1 MNAGGVSGANR
12 PSRRLTLVSLLGW
25 ALIALAIPLL
35 ALTLNAFQVAGFP
48 LGFWFTAQGALVAL
62 AGLALLFARRVRAA
76 KSGEG
81 LLGSAVFAGEAIGS
95 AGFIGY
101 AGLIALVGFDALS
114 YPLGVAAGLALMAI
128 LIAPRFALYPVAT
141 TGGFFTARFGGLWPR
156 RLMLTILLVATLML
170 LAADIRGAG
179 LAIQALTGV
188 DRPASFAIV
197 AVVLSVSWLGLE
209 LAGGRRRWGLVFAA
223 LLAAFSLVLI
233 VIALTQKRL
242 PLPYWSYG
250 VALREVADLEIG
262 LMTKKLADVRAIK
275 PMTSAFL
282 QYSMWNFTGIV
293 LAVALGLAALP
304 QLLGRHVSQAAGA
317 PAAASRRVA
326 LALTLVAV
334 FLCGLA
340 PYAVF
345 ARVSLAELVQPGL
358 AVADLPRAVTQVSA
372 QGWLEVCGAQSGSS
386 AEIAA
391 ACAKAP
397 GHKGLLRLQDLNFE
411 PDAYVFAVSA
421 VSGVPILLR
430 VALAAAALLAA
441 LVAGHALVSGYL
453 SADAE
458 ARRTGPAP
466 RQRLDA
472 RSVALGILLLL
483 GAVLVAAG
491 SPSGIAALA
500 GDGLALLAASVFPAL
515 LMGLV
520 WRRYGAAGAIATLV
534 TGFVA
539 AAVYIFGLRLVPG
552 LVFELTGDLSTAP
565 PSAVA
570 KFASLKAVAAAATE
584 PAARLK
590 AEAALHAQAATIAN
604 WWGLKTPAAVLFAL
618 PMAVAAGLVVTLLTP
633 RSAVAAKAA

>member
-1 MNAGGVSGANR
+1 MNAGGVSGASR
-12 PSRRLTLVSLLGW
+12 PSRRRTLVALLGW
-25 ALIALAIPLL
+25 VLIALAIPLL
-35 ALTLNAFQVAGFP
+35 ALTLNAFQFAGFP
-48 LGFWFTAQGALVAL
+48 LGFWFTAQGALMAL
-62 AGLALLFARRVRAA
+62 AGLALVFARGARTGDGRE
-76 KSGEG
+76 S
-81 LLGSAVFAGEAIGS
+81 LLASAVFAGETIGS
-95 AGFIGY
+95 AGFVGY

-128 LIAPRFALYPVAT
+128 LIAPRFSLYPVAT
-141 TGGFFTARFGGLWPR
+141 AGGFFTARFGGLWPR
-156 RLMLTILLVATLML
+156 RVMLAILLVATLML

-209 LAGGRRRWGLVFAA
+209 LAGGRRRWGVVFAA
-223 LLAAFSLVLI
+223 LLAAFSAVLI
-233 VIALTQKRL
+233 VIAIAQKRL
-242 PLPYWSYG
+242 PLPYFSYG

-304 QLLGRHVSQAAGA
+304 QLLGRHITQAAGA
-317 PAAASRRVA
+317 PGAASRRVA
-326 LALTLVAV
+326 IALLLVAV

-358 AVADLPRAVTQVSA
+358 SVTGLPRAVTDVSA
-372 QGWLEVCGAQSGSS
+372 LGWLEICGIQSGSV
-386 AEIAA
+386 ADIAA

-411 PDAYVFAVSA
+411 PDAYVFSVSA
-421 VSGVPILLR
+421 VSSVPVYFR
-430 VALAAAALLAA
+430 VGLAAAALLAA

-453 SADAE
+453 GADAE
-458 ARRTGPAP
+458 ARHTGPAP
-466 RQRLDA
+466 RQRLDV

-483 GAVLVAAG
+483 GAVLVASA

-500 GDGLALLAASVFPAL
+500 GDGLALLAASVFPAV
-515 LMGLV
+515 LMGLF
-520 WRRYGAAGAIATLV
+520 WRRYGAAGAIATLL
-534 TGFVA
+534 TGFA
-539 AAVYIFGLRLVPG
+539 AAALYIFGVRVAPALL
-552 LVFELTGDLSTAP
+552 FELTGGLSTAP

-570 KFASLKAVAAAATE
+570 KYAALKAAAESAAE
-584 PAARLK
+584 PALRLK
-590 AEAALHAQAATIAN
+590 ADAALYAHAATIAN

-618 PMAVAAGLVVTLLTP
+618 PLAVAAGLLVTLLTP
-633 RSAVAAKAA
+633 RRGAVTKLV

>member
-1 MNAGGVSGANR
+1 MSAGGVSGASR
-12 PSRRLTLVSLLGW
+12 PSRPLTLTALLAW
-25 ALIALAIPLL
+25 TVIALAIPLL

-48 LGFWFTAQGALVAL
+48 LGFWFTAQGALMAL
-62 AGLALLFARRVRAA
+62 AGLALLFARRTRAGD
-76 KSGEG
+76 SGEG
-81 LLGSAVFAGEAIGS
+81 LLASAVFAGEAIGS

-141 TGGFFTARFGGLWPR
+141 AGGFFTARFGGVWPR
-156 RLMLTILLVATLML
+156 RVMLAILLVSTLLL

-197 AVVLSVSWLGLE
+197 AVFLSVSWLGLE
-209 LAGGRRRWGLVFAA
+209 LAGGRRRWGVVFVF
-223 LLAAFSLVLI
+223 LLAAFSVVLI
-233 VIALTQKRL
+233 VIAIAQKRL
-242 PLPYWSYG
+242 PLPYFSYG

-293 LAVALGLAALP
+293 LAVALGLAAFP

-317 PAAASRRVA
+317 PGAASRRIAVA
-326 LALTLVAV
+326 LLLVAI

-358 AVADLPRAVTQVSA
+358 AVAELPREITQVSA
-372 QGWLEVCGAQSGSS
+372 QGWLEICGVQSGSTVD
-386 AEIAA
+386 IAA
-391 ACAKAP
+391 ACAKLP

-421 VSGVPILLR
+421 VSGVPVVFR
-430 VALAAAALLAA
+430 VGLAAAALLAA

-458 ARRTGPAP
+458 ARHTGPAP
-466 RQRLDA
+466 RQRLDV
-472 RSVALGILLLL
+472 RSVALGVLLLL
-483 GAVLVAAG
+483 GSVLVAAA
-491 SPSGIAALA
+491 SPSGIASLA

-515 LMGLV
+515 LLGLI
-520 WRRYGAAGAIATLV
+520 WRRFGAAGAIATLV
-534 TGFVA
+534 TGFMA
-539 AAVYIFGLRLVPG
+539 AAIYVFGVRVVPA
-552 LVFELTGDLSTAP
+552 LMFELTGDLSTAP
-565 PSAVA
+565 PSAVT
-570 KFASLKAVAAAATE
+570 KFATLKQAAASATD
-584 PAARLK
+584 PALRLK
-590 AEAALHAQAATIAN
+590 AEAALHTHAAAIAN

-618 PMAVAAGLVVTLLTP
+618 PLAVAAGLLVTLLTP
-633 RSAVAAKAA
+633 RHGAAGKAS

>member
-1 MNAGGVSGANR
+1 MSTGGVTGPSR
-12 PSRRLTLVSLLGW
+12 PSRRLTLLSLFAWSLL
-25 ALIALAIPLL
+25 ALAIPLL
-35 ALTLNAFQVAGFP
+35 ALTLNAVQVAGFP

-62 AGLALLFARRVRAA
+62 AGLALLFARRAGGSHGR
-76 KSGEG
+76 EG
-81 LLGSAVFAGEAIGS
+81 LLAPAVLAGESIGS

-128 LIAPRFALYPVAT
+128 LIAPRFALYPVSTAA
-141 TGGFFTARFGGLWPR
+141 GFFTARFGGLWPR
-156 RLMLTILLVATLML
+156 RLMLAILLVATLML

-209 LAGGRRRWGLVFAA
+209 MIGGRRRWGIVFAA
-223 LLAAFSLVLI
+223 LLVAFSVLLI
-233 VIALTQKRL
+233 VIAIAQKRL

-250 VALREVADLEIG
+250 VALREVADLEIS
-262 LMTKKLADVRAIK
+262 LISKKLADARANK

-282 QYSMWNFTGIV
+282 QYSMWNFAGIV

-304 QLLGRHVSQAAGA
+304 QLLGRHTSQAVTEPG
-317 PAAASRRVA
+317 AASRRIA

-340 PYAVF
+340 PFAVF

-358 AVADLPRAVTQVSA
+358 AVAELPATITDISA
-372 QGWLEVCGAQSGSS
+372 RGWLEVCGVQSGSS

-411 PDAYVFAVSA
+411 PDAYVFAASA
-421 VSGVPILLR
+421 VAGVPAVLWYGL
-430 VALAAAALLAA
+430 VAAALMAA
-441 LVAGHALVSGYL
+441 LVAGHVLVAGFL

-458 ARRTGPAP
+458 ARHTGPAP
-466 RQRLDA
+466 RQRLDV

-483 GAVLVAAG
+483 GAVLVAAA
-491 SPSGIAALA
+491 SSSGIVSLA
-500 GDGLALLAASVFPAL
+500 GDGLALVAASVFPAL
-515 LMGLV
+515 LMGLY
-520 WRRYGAAGAIATLV
+520 WRRFTAAGAIATLLA
-534 TGFVA
+534 GFLA
-539 AAVYIFGLRLVPG
+539 AAIYIFGNRLVPG
-552 LVFELTGDLSTAP
+552 LLFELTGHLSTAP
-565 PSAVA
+565 PAAVA
-570 KFASLKAVAAAATE
+570 KFATLKAAVASAAE
-584 PAARLK
+584 PALRLK
-590 AEAALHAQAATIAN
+590 AEAALHDHASVIAN
-604 WWGLKTPAAVLFAL
+604 WWGLRPPAAVLFAL
-618 PMAVAAGLVVTLLTP
+618 PVALAAGIAATLLSP
-633 RSAVAAKAA
+633 RPAVNGKPA